1 MDMFTWNL
9 NRPVVFFD
17 IEATG
22 ANPRRD
28 RLIDLAMI
36 KLTPDNERIPFFYRV
51 NPGVP
56 IPAEST
62 AIHGIFDADVADAPL
77 FEEIAKEVEQALEG
91 CDLGGYNLIRYDIP
105 LLEEEFL
112 RAKIRFSVE
121 DRKVIDAQR
130 IFHKREPRDLT
141 AALAF
146 YCGEVHDGAHGAV
159 ADVEATISVF
169 EGQFEKYADLPQ
181 DISNLADFC
190 DPRDPTWVDR
200 TGRLKWVSGDVA
212 INFGKN
218 KGQLLKDLIANDPS
232 FIKWMTRSDFPLDTL
247 HIVREAQEGRYPAP
261 PGKV

>member
-1 MDMFTWNL
+1 MFQWNIT
-9 NRPVVFFD
+9 RPIIFFD

-36 KLTPDNERIPFFYRV
+36 KLTPTNERESYFYRV
-51 NPGVP
+51 NPGIP
-56 IPAEST
+56 IPAETT
-62 AIHGIFDADVADAPL
+62 AIHGIYDADVADAPL
-77 FEEIAKEVEQALEG
+77 FESVAHEIEQILEG

-112 RAKIRFSVE
+112 RAKIRFSVA
-121 DRKVIDAQR
+121 DRRVIDAQR
-130 IFHKREPRDLT
+130 IYHKREPRHLT

-146 YCGEVHDGAHGAV
+146 YCDKIHDGAHGAV
-159 ADVEATISVF
+159 ADVEATINVF
-169 EGQFEKYADLPQ
+169 EGQFQKYPDLPQ
-181 DISNLADFC
+181 DISALADYS

-200 TGRLKWVSGDVA
+200 AGRLKWVAGNVA
-212 INFGKN
+212 LNFGKN
-218 KGQLLKDLIANDPS
+218 KGALLKEVIANDPG

-247 HIVREAQEGRYPAP
+247 QFVREAQAGRFPEP